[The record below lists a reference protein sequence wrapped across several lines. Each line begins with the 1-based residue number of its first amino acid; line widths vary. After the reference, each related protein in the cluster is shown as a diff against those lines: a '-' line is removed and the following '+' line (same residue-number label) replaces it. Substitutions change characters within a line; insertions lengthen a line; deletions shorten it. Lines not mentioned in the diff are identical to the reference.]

1 MLILGS
7 QLATEI
13 DKATHMRIPP
23 RILWGFVFL
32 RRSLAA
38 RPLYS
43 SVPRMG
49 RGWNVTWQCAAAPRR
64 GRRHQT
70 RTTARHATDA
80 GHGMVRL
87 RLRLRQANFTW
98 LGLTRPCAAV

>member
-1 MLILGS
+1 MPMLILAS
-7 QLATEI
+7 QLHLATEI

-43 SVPRMG
+43 SVPRM
-49 RGWNVTWQCAAAPRR
+49 
-64 GRRHQT
+64 
-70 RTTARHATDA
+70 
-80 GHGMVRL
+80 
-87 RLRLRQANFTW
+87 
-98 LGLTRPCAAV
+98 